1 MKRFVGLLEEVYGK
15 AAYKASKQPNWVTIA
30 KRPTFIDVPKQKS
43 NDCGFFVVKFCSTYH
58 GDELVDDFGDVM
70 VCFVLVLVS
79 SSFHF
84 SCVFLLR
91 RSCCGF
97 SYRLLNHHF
106 ISGLQAAT
114 DDWKAEFM
122 HTLIFSEKNEI
133 VRTELPTEI
142 RSLGP

>member
-43 NDCGFFVVKFCSTYH
+43 NDCGFFAVKFISSYD
-58 GDELVDDFGDVM
+58 GDEIVEDFGDVE
-70 VCFVLVLVS
+70 VCSVFVLVS
-79 SSFHF
+79 SSFDY

-97 SYRLLNHHF
+97 RYPLLNHRFHLSF
-106 ISGLQAAT
+106 VCRLLQMT
-114 DDWKAEFM
+114 GRLSSC
-122 HTLIFSEKNEI
+122 TL
-133 VRTELPTEI
+133 
-142 RSLGP
+142 

>member
-43 NDCGFFVVKFCSTYH
+43 NDCGFFAVKFCSSYD
-58 GDELVDDFGDVM
+58 GDEIVEDFGDVQ
-70 VCFVLVLVS
+70 VCFVLVPVS

-84 SCVFLLR
+84 SCVFLPR

-97 SYRLLNHHF
+97 SYPLLNHPF
-106 ISGLQAAT
+106 IFVCRL
-114 DDWKAEFM
+114 
-122 HTLIFSEKNEI
+122 L
-133 VRTELPTEI
+133 
-142 RSLGP
+142 

>member
-1 MKRFVGLLEEVYGK
+1 M
-15 AAYKASKQPNWVTIA
+15 YKASKQPNYVTIA
-30 KRPTFIDVPKQKS
+30 KRLTFIDVPKQVN
-43 NDCGFFVVKFCSTYH
+43 NDCGFFAVEFCSTYD
-58 GDELVDDFGDVM
+58 GNKLVEDFGDVK

-91 RSCCGF
+91 RSYCGF
-97 SYRLLNHHF
+97 SYPLLNHRF
-106 ISGLQAAT
+106 ISCWQAAEN
-114 DDWKAEFM
+114 DWKAEFM

-133 VRTELPTEI
+133 LRTKLPKEI

>member
-1 MKRFVGLLEEVYGK
+1 MLEEVYGK

-30 KRPTFIDVPKQKS
+30 KRPTFIDVPKQKN
-43 NDCGFFVVKFCSTYH
+43 NDCGFFAVKFCSSYD
-58 GDELVDDFGDVM
+58 GDEIVEDFGDVE

-97 SYRLLNHHF
+97 SYPLLNHRF
-106 ISGLQAAT
+106 IFFVCRLLQMT
-114 DDWKAEFM
+114 GRLSSC
-122 HTLIFSEKNEI
+122 TL
-133 VRTELPTEI
+133 
-142 RSLGP
+142 

>member
-1 MKRFVGLLEEVYGK
+1 MYGK

-30 KRPTFIDVPKQKS
+30 KRPTFIDVPKQVN
-43 NDCGFFVVKFCSTYH
+43 NDCGFFAMKFCSTYD
-58 GDELVDDFGDVM
+58 GDELVDDFGDVE

-97 SYRLLNHHF
+97 RYPLLNHHF
-106 ISGLQAAT
+106 ISCWQAAA

-122 HTLIFSEKNEI
+122 HTLIFSEKNEV
-133 VRTELPTEI
+133 VRVELPKEI
-142 RSLGP
+142 QSFGP

>member
-1 MKRFVGLLEEVYGK
+1 MYGK

-43 NDCGFFVVKFCSTYH
+43 NDCGFFAVKFCSSYD
-58 GDELVDDFGDVM
+58 GDEIVEDFGDVE
-70 VCFVLVLVS
+70 VCSVFVLVS
-79 SSFHF
+79 SSFDY

-97 SYRLLNHHF
+97 RYPLLNHHF
-106 ISGLQAAT
+106 TFLCLQVAA

-122 HTLIFSEKNEI
+122 HTLIFSEKNEVI
-133 VRTELPTEI
+133 RSELPKEMQ
-142 RSLGP
+142 SFGP